1 MKHAA
6 FCVAFALLPGLAQA
20 ELMGVTCNFTR
31 ACNNF
36 LACEDVDYKLTV
48 APATDGWV
56 FRDDEG
62 ESPAF
67 RMPETPG
74 KGVVA
79 FTSEASYDST
89 MMLVLYSGGPALLI
103 DAFDEPGFFS
113 LNGSCDV
120 IQ

>member
-1 MKHAA
+1 MWQVSNFFHEH
-6 FCVAFALLPGLAQA
+6 GIYLATVSYGPAQ
-20 ELMGVTCNFTR
+20 GTPVR

-36 LACEDVDYKLTV
+36 LACETVDYQLTV
-48 APATDGWV
+48 AATNTGWV
-56 FRDDEG
+56 FRDEEG

-79 FTSEASYDST
+79 FTSEASFNST

-103 DAFDEPGFFS
+103 DAFEEPGFFS
-113 LNGSCDV
+113 LNGSCDL